1 MKTGVRRVVALIVL
15 AADSVAA
22 DAQSEVG
29 LWLGRTSDAEETDV
43 VRLTYRRSLK
53 VGGRDWWWP
62 QYLQLGAGVWR
73 VPDFTGPTR
82 RMDVSITPVWRYEGA
97 HAYVEGGFGAYV
109 LSKTVNNDATS
120 LPTSF
125 QFGSHVGTGLALK
138 KASVGV
144 AFQHLS
150 NAGIKQPN
158 GGINFYLATVN
169 LEL

>member
-1 MKTGVRRVVALIVL
+1 MRRIVALLVL
-15 AADSVAA
+15 AAAPLAA
-22 DAQSEVG
+22 AAQSEIG
-29 LWLGRTSDAEETDV
+29 LWLGRTSDDEETDV
-43 VRLTYRRSLK
+43 VRFTYRRPLK
-53 VGGRDWWWP
+53 VEGRAWWWP

-82 RMDVSITPVWRYEGA
+82 RVDVSITPVWRYQRAAG
-97 HAYVEGGFGAYV
+97 YLEGGFGAYV
-109 LSKTVNNDATS
+109 LSKTVNNDTTS

-138 KASVGV
+138 NASVGM

-158 GGINFYLATVN
+158 GGINFYLATVS
-169 LEL
+169 LAL

>member
-1 MKTGVRRVVALIVL
+1 LRRIVALTVL
-15 AADSVAA
+15 AVVPVAA
-22 DAQSEVG
+22 LAQAEIG
-29 LWLGRTSDAEETDV
+29 LWLGRTSEDEATDV
-43 VRLTYRRSLK
+43 VRLIYRRPLN
-53 VGGRDWWWP
+53 VEGRAWWWP
-62 QYLQLGAGVWR
+62 QHLQLGAGVWR
-73 VPDFTGPTR
+73 VPDLTGPTR
-82 RMDVSITPVWRYEGA
+82 RFDVSITPVWRYEGA

-109 LSKTVNNDATS
+109 LSKTVNNDTTS

-138 KASVGV
+138 NASVGV

-158 GGINFYLATVN
+158 GGINFYLATVS